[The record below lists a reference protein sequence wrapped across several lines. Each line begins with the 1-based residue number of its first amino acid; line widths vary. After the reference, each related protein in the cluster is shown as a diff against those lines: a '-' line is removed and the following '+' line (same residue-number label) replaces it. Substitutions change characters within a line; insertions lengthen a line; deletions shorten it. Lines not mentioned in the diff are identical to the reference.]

1 MSADMA
7 AKLQTREAEVTMNE
21 TYRVPLNKR
30 NPNFEKT
37 CHPYRAE
44 AKDEAAKGGYI
55 GSVAFFKQLIIFIL
69 LAGFVLFGMGFFSL
83 LGYTKVLKKEN
94 STLLSNIELMRQS
107 ARRTPVPSAQSPLY
121 TGGNSFSYQKKYPQL
136 YVALPAAAEEERKK
150 GFVYFTFDDGPS
162 RITEKYLDVLAKH
175 NIKATF
181 FVVGKLINGNED
193 TLKRIAREGHT
204 IGIHT
209 YSHVYSGIYASV
221 DDYLR
226 DFAMTYDKIYKV
238 TGQKPQIFRFPGG
251 SINAHNRKIYG
262 PLVAEMTRRGFKFY
276 DWNVSAS
283 DAVKGATSQSV
294 YSSIVN
300 GVSRKAQNIV
310 LMHDTSHVTL
320 SALERVIASI
330 KSKGLT
336 FESISSSVAPITFY

>member
-1 MSADMA
+1 M
-7 AKLQTREAEVTMNE
+7 
-21 TYRVPLNKR
+21 
-30 NPNFEKT
+30 
-37 CHPYRAE
+37 
-44 AKDEAAKGGYI
+44 
-55 GSVAFFKQLIIFIL
+55 
-69 LAGFVLFGMGFFSL
+69 
-83 LGYTKVLKKEN
+83 
-94 STLLSNIELMRQS
+94 
-107 ARRTPVPSAQSPLY
+107 
-121 TGGNSFSYQKKYPQL
+121 
-136 YVALPAAAEEERKK
+136 
-150 GFVYFTFDDGPS
+150 
-162 RITEKYLDVLAKH
+162 LAKH

-181 FVVGKLINGNED
+181 FVVGKLIDGNEN

-251 SINAHNRKIYG
+251 SINAHNRKIYRS
-262 PLVAEMTRRGFKFY
+262 LVAEMTRRGFKFY

>member
-1 MSADMA
+1 
-7 AKLQTREAEVTMNE
+7 MNE
-21 TYRVPLNKR
+21 TYRVPLNER
-30 NPNFEKT
+30 TPNFEKT
-37 CHPYRAE
+37 CHPYRSGHE
-44 AKDEAAKGGYI
+44 SNAAKGGYV
-55 GSVAFFKQLIIFIL
+55 GSVLFFKQLIIFAL
-69 LAGFVLFGMGFFSL
+69 LAGFILFAMGFFSL
-83 LGYTKVLKKEN
+83 LGYTKVLRHEN
-94 STLLSNIELMRQS
+94 AALSSNIELMRQS
-107 ARRTPVPSAQSPLY
+107 MRRNPIPASLPSEN
-121 TGGNSFSYQKKYPQL
+121 TGGKSFPYQKKYPQL
-136 YVALPAAAEEERKK
+136 YVSAPLTEEVRKE
-150 GFVYFTFDDGPS
+150 GSVYFTFDDGPS
-162 RITEKYLDVLAKH
+162 RLTGKYLDVLAKH

-181 FVVGKLINGNED
+181 FVVGKLINGNEE

-251 SINAHNRKIYG
+251 SINAHNRKIYS
-262 PLVAEMTRRGFKFY
+262 PLVAEMKRRGFKFY

-283 DAVKGATSQSV
+283 DAVRGATSQSV
-294 YSSIVN
+294 HNSIVN

-320 SALERVIASI
+320 SALEGVIASI
-330 KSKGLT
+330 KSKGLA
-336 FESISSSVAPITFY
+336 FESISASVAPITFY